1 MRFPSTSS
9 ACDHLGAKRRK
20 GSDCPAVDRDYPRP
34 LRGLFRLQPLLKP
47 PPVELHRTPNLAA
60 ERKFFPVIIKEKA
73 AHAGELRRLVNSDP
87 LMVMDRACLLRP
99 GDEERQQ

>member
-9 ACDHLGAKRRK
+9 ACDHLGAKQRK
-20 GSDCPAVDRDYPRP
+20 GSGCRAVGLDCLRP

-47 PPVELHRTPNLAA
+47 PPVERHRTSNLAA

-73 AHAGELRRLVNSDP
+73 THAGELRRLVNSDP
-87 LMVMDRACLLRP
+87 LMIMDRACLLRP
-99 GDEERQQ
+99 GDE